1 MKQLGLKK
9 LLILSVMLLVGI
21 SVSITSYVLYSQE
34 EKILTENV
42 FQSSENY
49 VASKAVVIE
58 TILQEKINGI
68 HRLAQQYQ
76 HQEITRSE
84 DELIPLTQSL
94 AAAMNLDSFV
104 IGLDDGRA
112 YWSMENQSWPNHR
125 LKGDARD
132 TDWYKQG
139 QASGSVSITPPY
151 LGSSKQKYWVS
162 ILEKIKDG
170 VITTD
175 MELDFLSQIVKESNK
190 IPGAVALILD
200 EDSRILATTSPALK
214 LGDDLRDTQW
224 GRPLAQHMVE
234 HEFSHL
240 GYALNGTDKLMFS
253 HRIHLGQ
260 KNWYYMIGLDKSV
273 VFKQLTEARNSAIL
287 FSFLACLVSVILTYF
302 LIQVLYRPILSLK
315 ETIQGLASGEGDLTQ
330 RLKVETNDD
339 LGQISQG
346 VNQFIENLQH
356 MMLEIQKYCHSLQAN
371 VEHMLG
377 QSEKNS
383 SILQKHVSETE
394 QVVTAIEEMSSTAD
408 SMATDAAN
416 TASLVARTNET
427 SMESREI
434 IDRSKETVSALI
446 DDVEHSVSDVHNM
459 TLETQKINEI
469 LSVIGEI
476 AEQTN
481 LLALNAAIEAAR
493 AGEQGRGF
501 AVVADEVRSLASR
514 TKDSTT
520 EVEQALKSL
529 ANGNHAVVNSME
541 HTRTRCQETAD
552 GAGQAADSLEVISQH
567 VMDINDLSSQIAT
580 AAEEQSCVTQE
591 LSRNMSAINDMVVEL
606 ESIGVQSMSD
616 MGDIADINNS
626 LTAIVS
632 RFKL

>member
-1 MKQLGLKK
+1 M
-9 LLILSVMLLVGI
+9 SV
-21 SVSITSYVLYSQE
+21 TSYVLYSQE
-34 EKILTENV
+34 EKILTENI
-42 FQSSENY
+42 FQSSESY

-58 TILQEKINGI
+58 TVMQEKINGI
-68 HRLAQQYQ
+68 HHLAQRFQ
-76 HQEITRSE
+76 HQEINSSE
-84 DELIPLTQSL
+84 EALVELVQSL
-94 AAAMNLDSFV
+94 AAVMNLDSFV
-104 IGLDDGRA
+104 IGLEDGRA
-112 YWSMENQSWPNHR
+112 YWSMENQAWPNHR
-125 LKGDARD
+125 LKGDVRETSWYQQGRSSD
-132 TDWYKQG
+132 TV
-139 QASGSVSITPPY
+139 SVTPPY

-162 ILEKIKDG
+162 ILEKIKGG
-170 VITTD
+170 VVSTD
-175 MELDFLSQIVKESNK
+175 MALEFLSQIVNESNK

-200 EDSRILATTSPALK
+200 EDSRILATTSSALK
-214 LGDDLRDTQW
+214 VGDLLKNKDW
-224 GRPLAQHMVE
+224 GDRLTSQMVA
-234 HEFSHL
+234 HESTHL
-240 GYALNGTDKLMFS
+240 DYVLDGTDKLMFS

-260 KNWYYMIGLDKSV
+260 KNWYYMIGLNKSV
-273 VFKQLTEARNSAIL
+273 VFAQLTKARNSAVI
-287 FSFLACLVSVILTYF
+287 FSLLACVVSVVVTYF
-302 LIQVLYRPILSLK
+302 LIQLLYRPILSLK

-330 RLKVETNDD
+330 RLKVESHDD

-346 VNQFIENLQH
+346 VNQFIENLQS
-356 MMLEIQKYCHSLQAN
+356 MMLDIQKYCHSLQAN

-416 TASLVARTNET
+416 TASLVARANET
-427 SMESREI
+427 SMESRHI
-434 IDRSKETVSALI
+434 MDRSKQTVSVLI

-529 ANGNHAVVNSME
+529 ANGNHAVVSSME
-541 HTRTRCQETAD
+541 HTRTRCQETAE
-552 GAGQAADSLEVISQH
+552 GAGHAANSLETISQH
-567 VMDINDLSSQIAT
+567 VMEINDLSSQIAT

-591 LSRNMSAINDMVVEL
+591 LSRNMSAINDMVIEL
-606 ESIGVQSMSD
+606 ESIGVQSMKD

-626 LTAIVS
+626 LTALVS